1 MNPPKAERAKPSLSS
16 DYNLLF
22 KNKIGESSLDIHR
35 SSPYSLDDFLT
46 VMRNQKAKIYEDLVV
61 PMEAT
66 KKQNDFYKL
75 ARIKSSVSLPRQS
88 VN

>member
-1 MNPPKAERAKPSLSS
+1 
-16 DYNLLF
+16 
-22 KNKIGESSLDIHR
+22 
-35 SSPYSLDDFLT
+35 
-46 VMRNQKAKIYEDLVV
+46 MRNQKAKIYEDLVV

-88 VN
+88 VD

>member
-1 MNPPKAERAKPSLSS
+1 MVFCSTIVLRHLQQ
-16 DYNLLF
+16 LL
-22 KNKIGESSLDIHR
+22 R

-88 VN
+88 VD